1 MELRVLSYFLAV
13 AREQSIV
20 RAADS
25 LHLSQPTLSTQIK
38 ALEKELGKQLLIRGT
53 KGTRKVTLTEEGM
66 ILRKRAEEILSLV
79 QKTEREIS
87 FSEQMI
93 VGDVYIGTGET
104 DAVRFIARA
113 AKELYESYPG
123 IHYHISSGNAD
134 FVSEQLDKGLIDFG
148 IVFGNVDHTKY
159 NSIELPFRDRWGVL
173 MRRDLPLA
181 AKETIQPEDLWDKPL
196 IISNQDDSK
205 GTLTAWINKEL
216 SELEIVAT
224 YNLLFNASLMV
235 EEGLGYAIGLDKI
248 INTSGNTKL
257 CFRPLS
263 PKTEAGM
270 HIVWKKY
277 QVFSKASEKFIEKIK
292 MLLLTESGIEKCT
305 KNFVDEEENCMR

>member
-1 MELRVLSYFLAV
+1 
-13 AREQSIV
+13 
-20 RAADS
+20 
-25 LHLSQPTLSTQIK
+25 
-38 ALEKELGKQLLIRGT
+38 
-53 KGTRKVTLTEEGM
+53 
-66 ILRKRAEEILSLV
+66 
-79 QKTEREIS
+79 
-87 FSEQMI
+87 
-93 VGDVYIGTGET
+93 
-104 DAVRFIARA
+104 
-113 AKELYESYPG
+113 
-123 IHYHISSGNAD
+123 
-134 FVSEQLDKGLIDFG
+134 
-148 IVFGNVDHTKY
+148 
-159 NSIELPFRDRWGVL
+159 

-292 MLLLTESGIEKCT
+292 LLLLTESDIEKCN
-305 KNFVDEEENCMR
+305 KKLR

>member
-20 RAADS
+20 RAAES

-159 NSIELPFRDRWGVL
+159 NSIELPFRDIWGVL

-181 AKETIQPEDLWDKPL
+181 EKETIQPEDLWDKPL

-270 HIVWKKY
+270 HIIWKKY

-292 MLLLTESGIEKCT
+292 LVSA
-305 KNFVDEEENCMR
+305 